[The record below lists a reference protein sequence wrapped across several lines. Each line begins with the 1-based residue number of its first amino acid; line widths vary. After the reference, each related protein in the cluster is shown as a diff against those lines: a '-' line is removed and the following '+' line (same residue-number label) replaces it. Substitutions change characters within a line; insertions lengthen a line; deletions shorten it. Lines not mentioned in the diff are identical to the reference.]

1 MEELV
6 RYLVSLLVDEPDK
19 IEIRIKPVGSLKV
32 YQVYVAPSDL
42 GKVIGR
48 RGRTAGALRTV
59 VEAASRRFNE
69 KATVDIVS

>member
-19 IEIRIKPVGSLKV
+19 IEVRIKTVGSLRV